1 MGPGPT
7 RWLAPA
13 GASAAV
19 LVAVVVPAVVARP
32 GPGTGGGPAPD
43 LTVDRRLPPDRLVL
57 PAPRPGDRR
66 DSRIPSGVVI
76 TGYQADG
83 RLLTVFYRV
92 GPRSDCSSD
101 LRRPRVIEMPTSV
114 AVRLQRT
121 ATGRPEE
128 LCAEDWTGSVDL
140 RLHDPVAGKVV
151 QDMARRGGLV
161 PIQRPF
167 RSAG

>member
-1 MGPGPT
+1 MGPVAT
-7 RWLAPA
+7 RWLAPV

-19 LVAVVVPAVVARP
+19 LVAVVVPAVVAAP
-32 GPGTGGGPAPD
+32 GPRAGGAPSPD
-43 LTVDRRLPPDRLVL
+43 RTVDRRLPPDRLVL

-66 DSRIPSGVVI
+66 DSRIPRGVVI
-76 TGYQADG
+76 TGYQGGG
-83 RLLTVFYRV
+83 RVLTVFYRV
-92 GPRSDCSSD
+92 GPRSDCSTD

-114 AVRLQRT
+114 SVRLERAPT
-121 ATGRPEE
+121 RRPEE
-128 LCAEDWTGSVDL
+128 LCAEDWTGSVDI
-140 RLHDPVAGKVV
+140 RLDDPLAGKVV